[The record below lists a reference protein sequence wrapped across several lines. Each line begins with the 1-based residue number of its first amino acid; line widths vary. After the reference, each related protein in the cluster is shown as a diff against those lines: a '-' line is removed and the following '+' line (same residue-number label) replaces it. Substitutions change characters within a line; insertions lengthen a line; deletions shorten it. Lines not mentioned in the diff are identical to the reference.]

1 MEVVKTLIRHVT
13 RGFYDLK
20 SILIMDALLIHS
32 VLSDD
37 DIFQLLGI
45 QRKDL
50 RALCAK
56 LKEDHLVV
64 E

>member
-1 MEVVKTLIRHVT
+1 
-13 RGFYDLK
+13 
-20 SILIMDALLIHS
+20 LLIHS